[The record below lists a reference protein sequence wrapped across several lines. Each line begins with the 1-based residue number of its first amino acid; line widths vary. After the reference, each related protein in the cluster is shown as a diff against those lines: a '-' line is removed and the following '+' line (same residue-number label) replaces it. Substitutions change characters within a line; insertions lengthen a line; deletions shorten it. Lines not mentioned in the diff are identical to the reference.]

1 MQKHEKPAYDR
12 GYRGDC
18 TAAFVAFVCPKHT
31 TAHFLSSHFKGWAP
45 YVGIVFANGLFLN
58 TFPAV
63 WNAVSADVLPDSFNI
78 VVSELALWDT

>member
-1 MQKHEKPAYDR
+1 MKSQPVIGVTGGTVRLLLMRLYVQSIQLLTSCH
-12 GYRGDC
+12 
-18 TAAFVAFVCPKHT
+18 
-31 TAHFLSSHFKGWAP
+31 HFKGWAP